1 VEQTGLELTLVFTVA
16 LFLVDSFSVKKII
29 LPLSLVP
36 VPLLVRHY
44 PPSPLKP
51 IFPSPIVSP
60 KFCLLD
66 SLPTTLAIEK
76 FTVIHGMSQEGSL
89 SILSLLFL
97 SHDDLDSSTRF
108 IIFFELANIVDILAV
123 PQLAVAVILSI
134 FKLSLVDIL
143 DGILFFEDEPALAVV
158 EMRLQFSDF
167 SFIEYLL

>member
-1 VEQTGLELTLVFTVA
+1 MELTLVFTVA

-76 FTVIHGMSQEGSL
+76 FTVIHGMSHEGSL

-97 SHDDLDSSTRF
+97 SHDLDSSTRF

-143 DGILFFEDEPALAVV
+143 DRILFFEDEPALAVV
-158 EMRLQFSDF
+158 EMRLQLSDF